1 MIHTLV
7 DYEKVESNFNSDEAI
22 SFLRFLNN
30 VQPHIQIQYKAENEM
45 DALRNGEIIFAQL
58 MILSP
63 EMFAETDDSFN
74 GELLYLGYPDAAG
87 GSFYLNLPMSIPT
100 MAEEKIWSV
109 GIYENDVLF

>member
-1 MIHTLV
+1 
-7 DYEKVESNFNSDEAI
+7 
-22 SFLRFLNN
+22 
-30 VQPHIQIQYKAENEM
+30 
-45 DALRNGEIIFAQL
+45 

-100 MAEEKIWSV
+100 TAEENMER
-109 GIYENDVLF
+109 GNL